1 MRCTLLRGKKGVFLY
16 FILLKYVRGAA
27 FSKSNDLLFGACEGE
42 PALHSGPS
50 SRICVQARNTSDV
63 N

>member
-27 FSKSNDLLFGACEGE
+27 FSKSNDLYFEDVKV
-42 PALHSGPS
+42 
-50 SRICVQARNTSDV
+50 SRRCIAVLRAGYVCRLETHQM
-63 N
+63 

>member
-27 FSKSNDLLFGACEGE
+27 FSKSNDLLFRRCEGE

-50 SRICVQARNTSDV
+50 SRICVQA
-63 N
+63 